1 MKNKSFTLIELLVV
15 IALLGLLAS
24 IVLVSLRGVR
34 ERARIAQ
41 GLSFSG
47 QIQHSLGADAVGMW
61 NLDENPASHGVAI
74 SDLSGW
80 GNNGTLY
87 TNDGSTNKSVPGVVN
102 NALSFDGVDDY
113 VDCGNDASLNITQ
126 EISIEAWFYP
136 TFLPSPHEFI
146 IGKGTFNSNLPWFL
160 TVRQNEVSFMIFKN
174 FPYVAGNYSSV
185 DTSWTPKVNEWHHVV
200 ATYIY
205 ITDGTSQLRIYID
218 GVLKGSNN
226 IAVGPMASSPSSSIN
241 IGRDGSGNYRW
252 NGLIDE
258 VRIYNRAL
266 STAEIQK
273 HYAEGLEKYKNLA
286 IK

>member
-102 NALSFDGVDDY
+102 NALSFDGVDDLITISA
-113 VDCGNDASLNITQ
+113 ASQLAISAITV
-126 EISIEAWFYP
+126 SAWVYP
-136 TFLPSPHEFI
+136 TEAAMTAGPRTRGSAVGGPGLMYLGIIANATVDSSAMHWCVRTVFGRPCAWTGEVPNHQWSFLVGTYDGSKSRAYLNGKEI
-146 IGKGTFNSNLPWFL
+146 WSADQLRDIDAGTTYWIGTYQGVADRNH
-160 TVRQNEVSFMIFKN
+160 N
-174 FPYVAGNYSSV
+174 FPG
-185 DTSWTPKVNEWHHVV
+185 K
-200 ATYIY
+200 
-205 ITDGTSQLRIYID
+205 
-218 GVLKGSNN
+218 
-226 IAVGPMASSPSSSIN
+226 
-241 IGRDGSGNYRW
+241 
-252 NGLIDE
+252 IDE